1 MNADAIPVTILSGS
15 LGAGKTTLLNHLLH
29 NAGDL
34 DIAVL
39 VNDMGEINI
48 DAALVSDNSELS
60 VAEGGVTELSNGC
73 ICCELQDDLNEA
85 VVRLAQNRSFDHLIV
100 ESSGISEPEPVARL
114 FTTESRAAA
123 LYTVDSLVTVVDSR
137 LFFDAFGGEGVA
149 ERRGTD
155 DEDTRPLS
163 DLLVEQVEFSNLVV
177 LNKTDLVTD
186 EELETVTELVRA
198 LRPAAELRYTSHGEL
213 DPHELLGQHLY
224 DPQTAAD
231 AAGWKQALAD
241 AEEDDEHSHEH
252 GHEHHGHAH
261 PEEVYGVSSFTFRA
275 RRPFHP
281 QRIAALLS
289 SLPRGIIRSKGTCWV
304 AGCGDNK
311 LTFGQAGSSARIEAT
326 GPWIA
331 SLSELDQEL
340 YKANRPN
347 LAWDDEWGDR
357 RTELV
362 FIGTDLQEGMI
373 RGELEDC
380 LLTDDELDADWDG
393 FENPLPTEL
402 EEVVVLAEP

>member
-1 MNADAIPVTILSGS
+1 MNEDAIPVTILSGS

-48 DAALVSDNSELS
+48 DAALVSDTSELS
-60 VAEGGVTELSNGC
+60 VADGGVTELSNGC

-85 VVRLAQNRSFDHLIV
+85 VVRLAKNRDFDHLVV

-123 LYTVDSLVTVVDSR
+123 LYAVDSLVTVVDSR
-137 LFFDAFGGEGVA
+137 LFFDAFDGAGVP

-177 LNKTDLVTD
+177 LNKTDLVSD
-186 EELETVTELVRA
+186 EELETVSELVRA
-198 LRPAAELRYTSHGEL
+198 LRPDAELRHTSHGQL
-213 DPHELLGQHLY
+213 DPHDLLGQRLY
-224 DPQTAAD
+224 DPQTAAE
-231 AAGWKQALAD
+231 AAGWKQALAAD
-241 AEEDDEHSHEH
+241 EEPDHSHGH
-252 GHEHHGHAH
+252 GHHDHAH
-261 PEEVYGVSSFTFRA
+261 PEEMYGVSSFTFRA
-275 RRPFHP
+275 RQPFHP
-281 QRIAALLS
+281 KRIADLLS
-289 SLPRGIIRSKGTCWV
+289 SLPRGIIRSKGTCWA

-311 LTFGQAGSSARIEAT
+311 LTFGQAGPSARIEVS

-347 LAWDDEWGDR
+347 LDWDDEWGDR

-362 FIGTDLQEGMI
+362 FIGTDLQEETM
-373 RGELEDC
+373 REELETC
-380 LLTDDELDADWDG
+380 LLTDDELTADWDG
-393 FENPLPTEL
+393 FENPLPSEL
-402 EEVVVLAEP
+402 DELVVLAAP

>member
-60 VAEGGVTELSNGC
+60 VADGGVTELSNGC

-85 VVRLAQNRSFDHLIV
+85 VVRLAQNRDFDHLVV

-155 DEDTRPLS
+155 DADTRPLS
-163 DLLVEQVEFSNLVV
+163 DLLIEQVEFSNLVV

-198 LRPAAELRYTSHGEL
+198 LRPDAELRYTSHGAL

-231 AAGWKQALAD
+231 AAGWKQALA
-241 AEEDDEHSHEH
+241 ADDKHDHSHH
-252 GHEHHGHAH
+252 DHAH
-261 PEEVYGVSSFTFRA
+261 PEEMYGVSSFTFRA

-281 QRIAALLS
+281 TRIAALLGD
-289 SLPRGIIRSKGTCWV
+289 LPRGIIRSKGACWA

-311 LTFGQAGSSARIEAT
+311 LVFGQAGPSARIEVS

-347 LAWDDEWGDR
+347 LDWDDEWGDR

-362 FIGTDLQEGMI
+362 FIGTDLQEATM
-373 RGELEDC
+373 RENLEAC
-380 LLTDDELDADWDG
+380 LLTDEEMAADWDA

-402 EEVVVLAEP
+402 DDLVVLAEP